1 MEIIFT
7 QKDASCKTIEDVIQK
22 NSGTSIKDVLQPN
35 IFPNIPGIKEFVSM
49 LHDIRARKQ
58 SVRVIG
64 DYDADGITSTTIA
77 FESLSEFF
85 GYLVSVRFPRRFSE
99 GYGMKMHMV
108 QEASEDVL
116 ITVDNGIAAVDEIR
130 EAKRLGKTVIVIDHH
145 LKREDGKIPDAD
157 LIIDSHITG
166 GYKEY
171 CAAGLMYR
179 IALELCPNSPKI
191 PHWTALAAVGTV
203 ADMMRLIG
211 DNRRIVKEGL
221 QIMNEKRAGTGL
233 TMLLSAIC
241 GETIKEDDLGF
252 GIGPVCNASGR
263 LCDNGAEDV
272 YDVLRTHLNLYDL
285 SSQRQVLE
293 LRDKIMTL
301 KKRNEERK
309 ELVSRDDTI
318 VDRIIE
324 HNGLTSQKAIVICLD
339 GADDRQAGW
348 VGILAGH
355 IVETY
360 HRVAV
365 VFTRAT
371 GRSGIIKGSGR
382 TYGKVHLKH
391 TLDKCADLLLGFG
404 GHEGAAGLTMEE
416 KNLPAFSARIN
427 ACINGNDVNT
437 DSKVTKTMFYDL
449 DINESDIPD
458 ALTNVLK
465 YAPYGQGFPN
475 IVFRT
480 QFQLLPIKN
489 EYYRPLGNRGSVK
502 FQGKGFEAVGFHLL
516 ERYIN
521 IGCPKMLDVIFT
533 LDENVFRGESTPQMR
548 IEEMLPIERPVQ
560 KSAFADFLSQSLQSA
575 QPSAGTVPA
584 ISTTSGIRHAVHA
597 TTPKPAIPTTSVQ
610 TTQATQNPAPPEK
623 KAADKAKAPQDN
635 STFLAELMNLLKI

>member
-7 QKDASCKTIEDVIQK
+7 KQDKSCTNIEDVIEK
-22 NSGTSIKDVLQPN
+22 KTGTSIKAIIQPN

-49 LHDIRARKQ
+49 LHGIRASKQ
-58 SVRVIG
+58 SVRIIG
-64 DYDADGITSTTIA
+64 DYDADGITSTSIA
-77 FESLSEFF
+77 FESLSEFL
-85 GYLVSVRFPRRFSE
+85 GTLVSVRFPRRFSE

-108 QEASEDVL
+108 EEAPEDVL
-116 ITVDNGIAAVDEIR
+116 ITIDNGIAAVDEIQ
-130 EAKRLGKTVIVIDHH
+130 EAKRLGKTVIIIDHH

-157 LIIDSHITG
+157 LIIDPHITG

-191 PHWTALAAVGTV
+191 PHWTALAAIGTV
-203 ADMMRLIG
+203 ADMMRLVG

-241 GETIKEDDLGF
+241 GEIIKGDDLGF

-309 ELVSRDDTI
+309 ELVSRDDAI

-371 GRSGIIKGSGR
+371 GRPGIIKGSGR

-416 KNLPAFSARIN
+416 KNLPAFTARLN
-427 ACINGNDVNT
+427 ASIDGNDETLEANT
-437 DSKVTKTMFYDL
+437 NVRFYDL
-449 DINESDIPD
+449 DINESEIFDTL
-458 ALTNVLK
+458 AKVQK
-465 YAPYGQGFPN
+465 YAPYGQGCPN
-475 IVFRT
+475 VKFRT

-489 EYYRPLGNRGSVK
+489 EYYRPLGNRGSIK

-516 ERYIN
+516 ERYKS

-548 IEEMLPIERPVQ
+548 IEEMLPIENPVQ
-560 KSAFADFLSQSLQSA
+560 KSAFADFLSQSLRSA
-575 QPSAGTVPA
+575 QPSAGTAPVT
-584 ISTTSGIRHAVHA
+584 STTSGIRQAGPA
-597 TTPKPAIPTTSVQ
+597 ITPKTAIPTTSVR
-610 TTQATQNPAPPEK
+610 TTQVTQSPAPPDK
-623 KAADKAKAPQDN
+623 KAADETKAPQDN
-635 STFLAELMNLLKI
+635 SAFLAELMNLLKI